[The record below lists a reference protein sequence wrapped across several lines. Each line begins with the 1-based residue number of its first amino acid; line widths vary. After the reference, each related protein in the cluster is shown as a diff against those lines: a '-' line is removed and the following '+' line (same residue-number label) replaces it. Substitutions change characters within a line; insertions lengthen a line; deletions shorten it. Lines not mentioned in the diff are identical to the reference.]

1 MTDKTYNGWTN
12 YETWNCA
19 LWIDNDQGS
28 HEYLTEQ
35 ARDILGRNDWGKD
48 EARADLADAIESFVD
63 EQRPDVSGM
72 FADLLSAA
80 IGAIEWR
87 ELADHYL
94 SDIDV
99 YSAGCNMPGYMPD
112 STPALFGDA
121 DDARASIASDM
132 RDRADSLDDG
142 IDSECL
148 ADDGMSGDRTRIEQV
163 AADLREAA
171 DDCENGSGEYGCTVA
186 GYHYFVSKI

>member
-28 HEYLTEQ
+28 QEYLTEQ
-35 ARDILGRNDWGKD
+35 ARDILKRNDWDKA
-48 EARADLADAIESFVD
+48 EVRADLADAIESFVD

-87 ELADHYL
+87 
-94 SDIDV
+94 
-99 YSAGCNMPGYMPD
+99 
-112 STPALFGDA
+112 
-121 DDARASIASDM
+121 
-132 RDRADSLDDG
+132 DRADSLDDG

-148 ADDGMSGDRTRIEQV
+148 ADDAMSGDRTRIEQMV
-163 AADLREAA
+163 ADLREAA
-171 DDCENGSGEYGCTVA
+171 DDCQNGSGEYGCTVA

>member
-1 MTDKTYNGWTN
+1 MTDNRYSGWTN

-19 LWIDNDQGS
+19 LWIDNDQVS
-28 HEYLTEQ
+28 QEFLIEQ
-35 ARDILGRNDWGKD
+35 AREILSDCEFDKD
-48 EARADLADAIESFVD
+48 EARADLVDAIESFVD

-99 YSAGCNMPGYMPD
+99 YSAGYNMPGYMPD

-121 DDARASIASDM
+121 SDARTSIASDM
-132 RDRADSLDDG
+132 RDRADRLDDG

-148 ADDGMSGDRTRIEQV
+148 ADDVMSGDRTRIEQM

-186 GYHYFVSKI
+186 GYHYFISKI